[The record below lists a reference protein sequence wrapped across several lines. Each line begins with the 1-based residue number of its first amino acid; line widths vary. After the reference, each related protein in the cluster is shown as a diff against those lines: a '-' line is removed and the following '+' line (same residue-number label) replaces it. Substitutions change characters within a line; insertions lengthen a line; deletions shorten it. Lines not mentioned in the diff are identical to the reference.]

1 MVVEYLLR
9 RILQIVKRKIRI
21 YSCTHQCSSG
31 LLEFNNNFDKMYS
44 DFREISDIL
53 KGGENALYE
62 TLEELNEDIGLRV
75 EL

>member
-1 MVVEYLLR
+1 
-9 RILQIVKRKIRI
+9 
-21 YSCTHQCSSG
+21 
-31 LLEFNNNFDKMYS
+31 MYS